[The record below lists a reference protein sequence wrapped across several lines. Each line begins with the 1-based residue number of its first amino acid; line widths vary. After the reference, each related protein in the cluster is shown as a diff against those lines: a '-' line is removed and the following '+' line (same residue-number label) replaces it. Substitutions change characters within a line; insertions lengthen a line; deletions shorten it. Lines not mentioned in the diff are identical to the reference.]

1 MELSVIH
8 LSIYLSTCI
17 SKSMLYFWSKC
28 LKNHTFWGSTY
39 PYRPYKWV
47 PPTIFPGIGG
57 HLSKTSTCEVHLL
70 NLVGNLLFENDI
82 IILICFLYYCQAVQR
97 SLEKLASKGIITE
110 KINGKQKVYAPKQVN
125 SIKNV
130 FHRYD

>member
-1 MELSVIH
+1 M
-8 LSIYLSTCI
+8 
-17 SKSMLYFWSKC
+17 
-28 LKNHTFWGSTY
+28 
-39 PYRPYKWV
+39 
-47 PPTIFPGIGG
+47 
-57 HLSKTSTCEVHLL
+57 HLL